1 MFDGATHIC
10 EALAI
15 DIRFI
20 SDSWVIEQC
29 LKIGI
34 QLLDNCL
41 SDKEIAHEVISLLST
56 KFGIGPKYLIS
67 LLRDQA
73 SANNAPMRTI
83 KVVYSNVL
91 MLGVFFHT
99 LDLVGKYFKLPN
111 FSEFL
116 NNWLLLFSYSVKCKF
131 LWKEQAGKQCLHIA
145 TRGCGVNDQILV

>member
-1 MFDGATHIC
+1 MFDLIPFILKEEQAQIKSEINGMFVGIVFDGATHIC

-20 SDSWVIEQC
+20 SDSWVIEQR

-41 SDKEIAHEVISLLST
+41 SGKEIAHKVISLLSI
-56 KFGIGPKYLIS
+56 KFGMGPKYLIS

-73 SANNAPMRTI
+73 SANNAAMRTI

-91 MLGVFFHT
+91 DVGCFLSYFRFGWELLQAVKFF
-99 LDLVGKYFKLPN
+99 
-111 FSEFL
+111 
-116 NNWLLLFSYSVKCKF
+116 
-131 LWKEQAGKQCLHIA
+131 
-145 TRGCGVNDQILV
+145 